1 MDKTLAHYFEN
12 RILYPWANPAT
23 CWRLAIAGTNSM
35 LHKALLSQKVDH
47 TPRIN

>member
-1 MDKTLAHYFEN
+1 MGNTLTRYFEN

-35 LHKALLSQKVDH
+35 LHKALLAQQGRS
-47 TPRIN
+47 PRLN